1 MTYLI
6 YIKHIEFSIYVID
19 YCKKSSK
26 LPPYIYIIECNN
38 PIELLHILYKE
49 YPIFRKKNNNLNL
62 DFLKEKIEAI
72 KLKYEDEYTKEY
84 YKYLEIPLNKDI
96 YFPQM

>member
-26 LPPYIYIIECNN
+26 LPPYIYITEC
-38 PIELLHILYKE
+38 ILA
-49 YPIFRKKNNNLNL
+49 RGTAQASADGRDADGRRGHL
-62 DFLKEKIEAI
+62 
-72 KLKYEDEYTKEY
+72 
-84 YKYLEIPLNKDI
+84 
-96 YFPQM
+96 